1 MLEIP
6 LLPLQPFLGMKLDYT
21 FKYNN
26 NILHR
31 QDKDFFGFVKNVC
44 TSLNN
49 LHVFCAKIDIF
60 NDFAPESAVSAVAGV
75 AETDNSNDADGK
87 STGIILC
94 NACAGEDAF
103 DIGKRF
109 GVPSQRVR
117 ELNPDSAEPF
127 KDGDKLLLF
136 V

>member
-1 MLEIP
+1 MRTNLVKSP
-6 LLPLQPFLGMKLDYT
+6 SSKSNF
-21 FKYNN
+21 
-26 NILHR
+26 NILAPSLLATA
-31 QDKDFFGFVKNVC
+31 GFSCVSINRSASISGGSGRTAQV
-44 TSLNN
+44 SYN
-49 LHVFCAKIDIF
+49 LDVSAEYFS
-60 NDFAPESAVSAVAGV
+60 ESAVSAVAGV

>member
-1 MLEIP
+1 MEIC
-6 LLPLQPFLGMKLDYT
+6 GMHWILSRIRREEAGRSGFPAQVSYNLDISAEY
-21 FKYNN
+21 F
-26 NILHR
+26 
-31 QDKDFFGFVKNVC
+31 
-44 TSLNN
+44 S
-49 LHVFCAKIDIF
+49 
-60 NDFAPESAVSAVAGV
+60 ESAVSAVAGV